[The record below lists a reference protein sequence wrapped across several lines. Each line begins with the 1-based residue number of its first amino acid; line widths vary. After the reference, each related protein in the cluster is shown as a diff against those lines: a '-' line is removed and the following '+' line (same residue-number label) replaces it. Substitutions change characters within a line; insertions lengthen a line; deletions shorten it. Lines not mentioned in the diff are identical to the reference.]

1 MGTLSDVIEKV
12 QKLLNLAD
20 KSDKPGE
27 IASAQK
33 LAQQL
38 ITKYQIE
45 EAQLNNHVGTGGIVC
60 KRIDTPKPYVIDKSI
75 LLNAIAK
82 HNFCKV
88 LRGDKY
94 CMIYGYA
101 SDIEICVVLYDTLL
115 VHMFSEMRIKLE
127 KANDQA
133 FEEFNTKAWA
143 RSFFTGYSITIGER
157 IKQSKQD
164 TIKEAS
170 ITDTSIAVIVSD
182 KQHAI
187 EEYFQK
193 VDRKSVKDFKLSS
206 PDGFSEGKKSG
217 RKAVINPTLE
227 SDTDEQA

>member
-1 MGTLSDVIEKV
+1 MGKLSDVIEKV

-45 EAQLNNHVGTGGIVC
+45 EAQLNNHLGTGGIVC
-60 KRIDTPKPYVIDKSI
+60 KRIDTPKPYAIDKSI
-75 LLNAIAK
+75 LLNSISK

-94 CMIYGYA
+94 CIIYGYT
-101 SDIEICVVLYDTLL
+101 SDIEICIALYNTLL
-115 VHMFSEMRIKLE
+115 VHMFSEMNTKLD
-127 KANDQA
+127 KAKDQT
-133 FEEFNTKAWA
+133 FDEFNAKAWA
-143 RSFFTGYSITIGER
+143 RSFFTGYSITISER

-164 TIKEAS
+164 TIDEGSKS
-170 ITDTSIAVIVSD
+170 DTSIAVIMSD
-182 KQHAI
+182 KQFAV

-193 VDRKSVKDFKLSS
+193 IERKKAKEFRLSS
-206 PDGFSEGKKSG
+206 NDGFLEGKKSG
-217 RKAVINPTLE
+217 KKAVVNPTLE
-227 SDTDEQA
+227 SDASEQT